1 MTLYLPCG
9 TTVLGFV
16 LEQTT
21 INNVLKTFDEKLD
34 EKRLRAEKGIPL
46 HLNSYRR

>member
-1 MTLYLPCG
+1 MTLQLPCG

-21 INNVLKTFDEKLD
+21 TNNVQKTKHEKLD
-34 EKRLRAEKGIPL
+34 ERGLRKRFFYI
-46 HLNSYRR
+46 

>member
-1 MTLYLPCG
+1 MTLQLPCG

-21 INNVLKTFDEKLD
+21 INNVLVTLDGKLD
-34 EKRLRAEKGIPL
+34 ERRLKAEKYILL
-46 HLNSYRR
+46 HLGND